1 MYVTLFVLLTCL
13 NQTWSKT
20 EVAEYSEFPYLLARY
35 PQHLMYKV
43 PRSGLCYY
51 LDFSNAFYSASH
63 NILAG
68 ELRKC
73 GLNEH
78 RVSWIKNWLKWQ
90 SSEGCDQQSR
100 IQLEA

>member
-1 MYVTLFVLLTCL
+1 MP
-13 NQTWSKT
+13 SSAKT
-20 EVAEYSEFPYLLARY
+20 HQLECMDGKYGFW
-35 PQHLMYKV
+35 H
-43 PRSGLCYY
+43 
-51 LDFSNAFYSASH
+51 SH

-73 GLNEH
+73 GLDEH